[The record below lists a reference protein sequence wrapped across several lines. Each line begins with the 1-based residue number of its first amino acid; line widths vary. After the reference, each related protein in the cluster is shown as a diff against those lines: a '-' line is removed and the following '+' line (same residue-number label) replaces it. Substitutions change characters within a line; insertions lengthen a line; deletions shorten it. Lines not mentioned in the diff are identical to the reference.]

1 MNLLIPLAFS
11 SFREIV
17 RQPFYY
23 IILFSGC
30 FIILMSFAF
39 TFFAFGEEAR
49 MIRDMAISTITI
61 GGLLAGCLASSI
73 LIAGEFERQT
83 VLAVLCKPVSRVHFI
98 LGKYLGI
105 LAATFLLVFSQGL
118 VLEVALIMR
127 NYSII
132 QNHTT
137 NISGLIDFVCILG
150 ICFCLLQILVLTA
163 ISLVLSLYLNTIAN
177 LTICLLFFIFCNAF
191 SYILPIHSHDYGVL
205 SVVATICYIIF
216 PNFQNLNLVAINEV
230 VASTTSL
237 WQEGN
242 IVQYSVYNILYSTIY
257 CTAIV
262 WLAIFLFKRKEIAW

>member
-1 MNLLIPLAFS
+1 MNLLVPLVFS

-83 VLAVLCKPVSRVHFI
+83 VLAVLCKPVARMHFI

-118 VLEVALIMR
+118 VLEVALIIR
-127 NYSII
+127 NYSSV
-132 QNHTT
+132 QNDTT
-137 NISGLIDFVCILG
+137 NLSGLIDFVCILG
-150 ICFCLLQILVLTA
+150 ICFSFLQISILTA

-177 LTICLLFFIFCNAF
+177 LTICLLFFIFCNTF
-191 SYILPIHSHDYGVL
+191 SYILPIHSHDYTAI
-205 SVVATICYIIF
+205 SAVVSICYVVF
-216 PNFQNLNLVAINEV
+216 PNLQNLNMAAINEV
-230 VASTTSL
+230 VTAPSSL
-237 WQEGN
+237 WQESN
-242 IVQYSVYNILYSTIY
+242 IVQYIVYSSLHSTIY

-262 WLAIFLFKRKEIAW
+262 WLAVFLFKRKEIA